1 MIIENFKD
9 PLFKGCTRPSMLAG
23 VPMLPFLLV
32 TGLFTLL
39 AMYAFVLATPIL
51 SLFVAMIYAPIYTAM
66 RHVTKADDQRLAQLL
81 LRARMR
87 VRMAASKRRWGAY
100 TYSPFRYKG

>member
-1 MIIENFKD
+1 MIVEDFKD
-9 PLFKGCTRPSMLAG
+9 PLFKGCTRPSMMAG
-23 VPMLPFLLV
+23 VPLLPFLLV

-51 SLFVAMIYAPIYTAM
+51 SLFVVMIYAPIYISM
-66 RHVTKADDQRLAQLL
+66 RHVTRTDDQRLAQLM
-81 LRARMR
+81 LRTRMR
-87 VRMAASKRRWGAY
+87 LRMSASKRRWGAY